1 MVFTDNNP
9 LTYVL
14 SSAKLNTTGLRWVG
28 ELADFNFSI
37 KYQPGKCHIDADSF
51 SRMPFD
57 INKYMPECT
66 ESIPEETVKT
76 MYQSAE
82 AISVGKSPW
91 IMASV
96 LKEELSKHN
105 AEKVS
110 TKKEIDL
117 LKAQPED
124 RNIHRIIELKSTD
137 KKSTPNE
144 KKMESPEVRQ
154 YLHEMSRLFLPKDGL
169 LCRKSG
175 AHEQAVLPKSLRRLI

>member
-1 MVFTDNNP
+1 MVHYGA
-9 LTYVL
+9 LQRLSVL
-14 SSAKLNTTGLRWVG
+14 FKEIYGIYSAELNATGLRWVG

-37 KYQPGKCHIDADSF
+37 KYRPGKCHIDADSF

-76 MYQSAE
+76 MHQSAQ

-91 IMASV
+91 ITAIVNSASV

-105 AEKVS
+105 AENVS

-117 LKAQPED
+117 LKAQHED
-124 RNIHRIIELKSTD
+124 RNIHCIIELKSTD
-137 KKSTPNE
+137 KKLTPNE
-144 KKMESPEVRQ
+144 KKMESAEVR
-154 YLHEMSRLFLPKDGL
+154 
-169 LCRKSG
+169 
-175 AHEQAVLPKSLRRLI
+175 